1 MKIVV
6 TGCDG
11 ALGRNICNILLPDHT
26 VMCLNEKDDNS
37 VNNVIDLIGD
47 YDVFINCGYK
57 EKVQSTLFEKVF
69 IHWKYEKK
77 TIINILTSALV
88 FDGPN
93 KSYIENKRHLEKLT
107 FNLRSGDKE
116 VRIINI
122 YPNTLESRKSL
133 PFNTLKLDDVSNTI
147 KWVLSLPQEIEI
159 FQLGISKT
167 KIDIEKPV
175 I

>member
-69 IHWKYEKK
+69 THWKYENK

-93 KSYIENKRHLEKLT
+93 KSYMENKRHLEKLT
-107 FNLRSGDKE
+107 FDLRSGDKK
-116 VRIINI
+116 VRVINI
-122 YPNTLESRKSL
+122 YPNTLESRKSS
-133 PFNTLKLDDVSNTI
+133 PYNTLKLDDVSNTI

-167 KIDIEKPV
+167 TTDLGKTLL
-175 I
+175 

>member
-69 IHWKYEKK
+69 THWKYEKK

-93 KSYIENKRHLEKLT
+93 KSYIDNKRHLEQLT
-107 FNLRSGDKE
+107 YDLRSGDKE
-116 VRIINI
+116 VRVVNI

-147 KWVLSLPQEIEI
+147 KWVLGLPQEIEI

-167 KIDIEKPV
+167 KIDINKPV